1 MFLPLLLARVFI
13 GFFVYLAAAQ
23 VMGNLKWVKMAHG
36 DVVLLDNYMTMHGRN
51 IFDGV
56 RKHAVTWFK

>member
-1 MFLPLLLARVFI
+1 MD
-13 GFFVYLAAAQ
+13 
-23 VMGNLKWVKMAHG
+23 NLKWVKMGHG

-51 IFDGV
+51 IFSGV